1 MDNKIYLPADGTAK
15 RIVHHFQAE
24 GFAGIT
30 EGLIIRIRLKKGDQ
44 ESVQVAFDDAAA
56 AETPPPMQEFFEV
69 HPYGFYSEIRD
80 FAATKAAF
88 KADFGMTLRRELN
101 SMYFDTAP
109 LMVNDAM
116 ASGTKYDA
124 MLKLNNNID
133 GYALAFLLN
142 DPTSSFFE
150 YLGEHRGYDWQK
162 ILGDFGAV
170 ATSFGIEFE
179 LM

>member
-1 MDNKIYLPADGTAK
+1 MHNKISLPADGTAK
-15 RIVHHFQAE
+15 RIVRHFQAE
-24 GFAGIT
+24 GFVGIT
-30 EGLIIRIRLKKGDQ
+30 EALIIRTRLKKGDQ
-44 ESVQVAFDDAAA
+44 DGIQAVFDGAAA
-56 AETPPPMQEFFEV
+56 AGVAPPMQDFFEV

-80 FAATKAAF
+80 FTATKAAF
-88 KADFGMTLRRELN
+88 KSDFGIALRRELN
-101 SMYFDTAP
+101 SMYFDKAP

-116 ASGTKYDA
+116 AAGTKYDA

-179 LM
+179 LL